1 MKTFIVKNKELNEKI
16 NELKKR
22 HKDLPIREHLM
33 FDKVSKHFKLY
44 DYAKLQLIGD
54 AMSNYGSFVFQ
65 GYTYKPKSIKVEYL
79 GEKNIKDDLKIKDK
93 SPKKN
98 YFNSKSK
105 NISFINPLLEKK
117 SKDVVLTEKSFFD
130 LKLPVIPQSN
140 KNTIEEENKKNK
152 FYIKKEKTEPNL
164 QYINHS
170 RTRNVYNAGLFDY
183 KDKKFSSQNYSKI
196 NLGKNNYSKVSNSN
210 PKNNK
215 FIENKTI
222 KEIKNLLN
230 KKIGILENKVNNSSK
245 FISNGSK
252 INEEEKPQ
260 FQLRFNNL
268 NFKINQYLE

>member
-1 MKTFIVKNKELNEKI
+1 MKTFIVKNKQLNEKI

-79 GEKNIKDDLKIKDK
+79 GDKNIKDDLKIKDK

-130 LKLPVIPQSN
+130 LKLPVISQSN

-260 FQLRFNNL
+260 FQFRFNNL

>member
-1 MKTFIVKNKELNEKI
+1 MKTFIAKNKELNEKI

-93 SPKKN
+93 SSKKN

-105 NISFINPLLEKK
+105 NISFINPLLEKN

-260 FQLRFNNL
+260 FQFRFNNL

>member
-1 MKTFIVKNKELNEKI
+1 MKTFIAKNKELNEKI

-105 NISFINPLLEKK
+105 NISFINPLLEKN

-260 FQLRFNNL
+260 FQFRFNNL

>member
-130 LKLPVIPQSN
+130 LKLPVISQSN

-260 FQLRFNNL
+260 FQFRFNNL
-268 NFKINQYLE
+268 NFQINQYLE

>member
-130 LKLPVIPQSN
+130 LKLPVISQSN

-170 RTRNVYNAGLFDY
+170 RIRNDYNAGLFDY

-260 FQLRFNNL
+260 FQFRFNNL